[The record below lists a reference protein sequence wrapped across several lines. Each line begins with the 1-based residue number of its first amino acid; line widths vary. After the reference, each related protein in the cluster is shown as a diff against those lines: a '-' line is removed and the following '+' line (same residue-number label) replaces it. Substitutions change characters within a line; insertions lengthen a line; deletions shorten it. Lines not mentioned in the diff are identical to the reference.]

1 MRGDDGGF
9 ADRTDEPRREP
20 RTSRTIY
27 LVARRELNSRLRT
40 RSFVV
45 STIVS
50 LVVLTGFVLTQS
62 TLFDEEQVT
71 RVGLNGQANAIA
83 APLEDAAAELDHHV
97 ETSEVTDLAAGRE
110 LVADSEL
117 DVLVSGAPADLSV
130 LVRGDL
136 DPDLRGVLNGLVQR
150 QVLSGLLAS
159 VEDLDS
165 SEILATV
172 STAGVR
178 VESLDPTNPQH
189 DQRLALALIIVAL
202 LYLSLLLYGSMVAQG
217 VVEEKSSR
225 VVELLLSTVRPWQL
239 LSGKVLGLGL
249 VGLIQLFT
257 VGTVGLLLAIGTGA
271 LTISGTAAGT
281 LAWGLL
287 WYLLGYLLYATV
299 FAAVGS
305 LVSRQEDVQS
315 VLMPITMALVVAF
328 VLGFAVISRSPA
340 GATATVLSLLPPLSP
355 ILMPGRIALAAAP
368 LWQVGL
374 AIVLTLATVVLLAR
388 ASGVVYRNS
397 VLHMG
402 PRLRLRDALR

>member
-1 MRGDDGGF
+1 MSGSEPWTRK
-9 ADRTDEPRREP
+9 EPRP
-20 RTSRTIY
+20 SRTIY

-50 LVVLTGFVLTQS
+50 LVVLIGFVLTQS
-62 TLFDEEQVT
+62 TLFDEERVT
-71 RVGLNGQANAIA
+71 RVGLNGQSNAIA
-83 APLEDAAAELDHHV
+83 GPLEDAAAQLDHHV
-97 ETSEVTDLAAGRE
+97 ETREVTDLAAGRE
-110 LVADSEL
+110 MVADSEL
-117 DVLVSGAPADLSV
+117 DALVSGAPADLSV

-136 DPDLRGVLNGLVQR
+136 DPDLRNVLNGLVQQ

-165 SEILATV
+165 GEVLATV
-172 STAGVR
+172 AKAGVR
-178 VESLDPTNPQH
+178 VESLEPADPQH

-225 VVELLLSTVRPWQL
+225 VVELLLATVRPWQL

-257 VGTVGLLLAIGTGA
+257 IGIVGLLLAIITGV

-315 VLMPITMALVVAF
+315 VLMPITMALVVGF

-340 GATATVLSLLPPLSP
+340 GTTATVLSLLPPLSP

-388 ASGVVYRNS
+388 IGGAVYRNS

-402 PRLRLRDALR
+402 PRLRLRDVLR